1 MRATVESTV
10 LHRDPKTY
18 ALNDF
23 GRLAVAQGASSF
35 GDALLMVSLAGSIF
49 FSQDIYKSR
58 SQVLL
63 YLLLTM
69 APFAVVAPIIG
80 PALDRSKA
88 GRRTLMAIG
97 LFGRAL
103 TCYLMAGRLDTLFLY
118 PLAFVALV
126 LAKGH
131 TVAKAS
137 LVPAVVKS
145 DEALVDANSRLA
157 FIGVVTSTAGGVLG
171 AGIIALVGSPWSLR
185 FGAIMFLV
193 GGILALRIPKAK
205 VSTAPETQEEVGE
218 LHAPSIIFAGSAMT
232 IMRGSVGFLAFFLAF
247 HLRSTNEAEWFFG
260 AVLAAS
266 ALGGFV
272 GVILAPI
279 ARRRVREEVILSSTL
294 IAGSFMA
301 LIAAR
306 YPERFSTLLLVL
318 VIALSA
324 QCGRIAFDS
333 LLQRDGPEHLRGR
346 AFARFETRF
355 QVAWVVGAL
364 IPVALLDLLTEREG
378 YFALGL
384 GLAFAAATYIGSLR
398 THGAWAGRGGRGG
411 RGERGERAV
420 VNDGPSAE
428 TAPSVYDDEDSID
441 GYEDDSRPEP
451 RTST

>member
-1 MRATVESTV
+1 MPQMGATVESTV

-23 GRLAVAQGASSF
+23 GRLAVVQGVSSF
-35 GDALLMVSLAGSIF
+35 GDALLTVSLAGSIF

-103 TCYLMAGRLDTLFLY
+103 TCYLMAGQLDTLYLY
-118 PLAFVALV
+118 PLAFLALV

-145 DEALVDANSRLA
+145 DDALVDANSRLA
-157 FIGVVTSTAGGVLG
+157 LIGVVASTVGGVLG
-171 AGIIALVGSPWSLR
+171 AGVIAVLGAPWSLR
-185 FGAIMFLV
+185 FGAVMFLL
-193 GGILALRIPKAK
+193 GGFLALRIPKANA
-205 VSTAPETQEEVGE
+205 STAPETQEEVVE

-247 HLRSTNEAEWFFG
+247 HLRSSNEAKWFFG

-266 ALGGFV
+266 AVGGLI
-272 GVILAPI
+272 GVLIAPL
-279 ARRRVREEVILSSTL
+279 ARRRVREEVILSTTL
-294 IAGSFMA
+294 LAAAVMA

-306 YPERFSTLLLVL
+306 YPQRFSTLLIVL
-318 VIALSA
+318 VIALAS

-355 QVAWVVGAL
+355 QLAWVVGAL

-384 GLAFAAATYIGSLR
+384 GLAFATATYIGSLR
-398 THGAWAGRGGRGG
+398 TRGAWAGRVEHVDETIENDG
-411 RGERGERAV
+411 RAV
-420 VNDGPSAE
+420 ESDPYSD
-428 TAPSVYDDEDSID
+428 DDEISGDD
-441 GYEDDSRPEP
+441 FDDDSRPESG
-451 RTST
+451 RTRG

>member
-1 MRATVESTV
+1 METTV
-10 LHRDPKTY
+10 LHRDSKTY

-103 TCYLMAGRLDTLFLY
+103 TCFLMAGRLDTLFLY

-145 DEALVDANSRLA
+145 DAALVDANSRLA
-157 FIGVVTSTAGGVLG
+157 FIGVVASTTGGVLG

-205 VSTAPETQEEVGE
+205 VSTTPETQEEVGE

-247 HLRSTNEAEWFFG
+247 YLRSSNEAEWFFG

-279 ARRRVREEVILSSTL
+279 ARRRAREEVILSSTL
-294 IAGSFMA
+294 IVGSFMA

-306 YPERFSTLLLVL
+306 YPTRFSTLLLVL

-398 THGAWAGRGGRGG
+398 THGAWAGRGGRG
-411 RGERGERAV
+411 ERAV
-420 VNDGPSAE
+420 ANDGLSAE
-428 TAPSVYDDEDSID
+428 TAPSLHDDQESRDD
-441 GYEDDSRPEP
+441 YEDDSRPEP

>member
-1 MRATVESTV
+1 MGATVESTV
-10 LHRDPKTY
+10 LHRDPRTY

-35 GDALLMVSLAGSIF
+35 GDALLTVSLAGSIF

-118 PLAFVALV
+118 PLAFFALV
-126 LAKGH
+126 LTKGH

-157 FIGVVTSTAGGVLG
+157 LIGVVTSTAGGVLG
-171 AGIIALVGSPWSLR
+171 AGIITVFGAPWSLR
-185 FGAIMFLV
+185 LGALMFLI
-193 GGILALRIPKAK
+193 GGVLALRIPKAK
-205 VSTAPETQEEVGE
+205 VSTAPETREEVGE

-232 IMRGSVGFLAFFLAF
+232 IMRASVGFLAFFLAF
-247 HLRSTNEAEWFFG
+247 HLRSSNEAKWFFG

-266 ALGGFV
+266 AVGGLV
-272 GVILAPI
+272 GVVVAPL
-279 ARRRVREEVILSSTL
+279 ARRRVREEVILSTTL
-294 IAGSFMA
+294 IAGAVMA

-306 YPERFSTLLLVL
+306 YPQRFSTLLIVL
-318 VIALSA
+318 VIALSS

-355 QVAWVVGAL
+355 QLAWVVGAL

-398 THGAWAGRGGRGG
+398 TRGAWVGQA
-411 RGERGERAV
+411 EHEDQIIN
-420 VNDGPSAE
+420 NDGHYVEIDPNVDNGGG
-428 TAPSVYDDEDSID
+428 SVDEFDDESIPD
-441 GYEDDSRPEP
+441 PDW
-451 RTST
+451 TQ

>member
-1 MRATVESTV
+1 MRATVEGTV

-145 DEALVDANSRLA
+145 DGALVDANSRLA

-171 AGIIALVGSPWSLR
+171 AGIIALVGSSWSLR

-247 HLRSTNEAEWFFG
+247 HLRSSDEAEWFFG

-398 THGAWAGRGGRGG
+398 THGAWAGRGGRG
-411 RGERGERAV
+411 ERAV
-420 VNDGPSAE
+420 ANDGPSAE
-428 TAPSVYDDEDSID
+428 TAPSLHDDQESRDN
-441 GYEDDSRPEP
+441 YEDDSRPEP
-451 RTST
+451 GIST

>member
-145 DEALVDANSRLA
+145 DAALVDANSRLA
-157 FIGVVTSTAGGVLG
+157 FIGVVASTTGGVLG
-171 AGIIALVGSPWSLR
+171 AGIIALVGSSWSLR

-205 VSTAPETQEEVGE
+205 VSTTPETQEEVGE

-247 HLRSTNEAEWFFG
+247 HLRSSNEAEWFFG

-272 GVILAPI
+272 GVLLAPI
-279 ARRRVREEVILSSTL
+279 ARRRAREEVILSATL

-398 THGAWAGRGGRGG
+398 THGAWAGRGV
-411 RGERGERAV
+411 RGERGDKATANEGA
-420 VNDGPSAE
+420 SAE
-428 TAPSVYDDEDSID
+428 TAPNMHDDQESRDD
-441 GYEDDSRPEP
+441 YEDDSRREP
-451 RTST
+451 GTST